1 MSDTRYI
8 FTDAQHSSELE
19 RLQAIE
25 QVFDPASC
33 RRLQSTGINTDWH
46 CLEVG
51 AGAGSVTRWIA
62 DKVGTTG
69 KIVAIDL
76 DTRFLDDIQ
85 QPNVTVLKAD
95 IRTLAYEPQSFDLI
109 HARYVLI
116 HLPDFQT
123 ALSTMLALLKPGGWL
138 VVEEPDFLAARAIA
152 GTDIACQAVERVNQ
166 AIVQMFADKAM
177 DPALGV
183 KLPAIVQQLG
193 LQLVAVENET
203 HLAAGGSEIAA
214 IMNRS
219 TVQLRS
225 QYLATGK
232 ALASDLERYCQ
243 FATDPTTWA
252 IYYSTVGVTAQM
264 AR

>member
-1 MSDTRYI
+1 MSNTRYI
-8 FTDAQHSSELE
+8 FTDTQHSSELE
-19 RLQAIE
+19 RLHAIE
-25 QVFDPASC
+25 QFFDSAS
-33 RRLQSTGINTDWH
+33 RRRIQSTGITTGWH

-51 AGAGSVTRWIA
+51 AGAGSMTRWMA
-62 DKVGTTG
+62 ETVGHSG
-69 KIVAIDL
+69 QVVAIDL
-76 DTRFLDDIQ
+76 DTRFLEDIQ
-85 QPNVTVLKAD
+85 QPNITVLKAD

-123 ALSTMLALLKPGGWL
+123 AFSTMLTLLKPGGWL
-138 VVEEPDFLAARAIA
+138 VVEEPDFSAARAIA
-152 GTDIACQAVERVNQ
+152 GTTTACQAVERVTQ
-166 AIVQMFADKAM
+166 AIMQMFADKAM
-177 DPALGV
+177 DPALGI

-193 LQLVAVENET
+193 LHLVAVENEA

-232 ALASDLERYCQ
+232 AQASDLEQYCQ
-243 FATDPTTWA
+243 FATDPNTWA
-252 IYYSTVGVTAQM
+252 IYYSTVGVVAQV
-264 AR
+264 AK